1 MRNNLNKIKNIY
13 IYKNYLLFYINLK
26 LIINLN
32 NIYIYKNN
40 NKQN

>member
-1 MRNNLNKIKNIY
+1 MRNYLNKIKNIY
-13 IYKNYLLFYINLK
+13 IYNNYLLFYINLK